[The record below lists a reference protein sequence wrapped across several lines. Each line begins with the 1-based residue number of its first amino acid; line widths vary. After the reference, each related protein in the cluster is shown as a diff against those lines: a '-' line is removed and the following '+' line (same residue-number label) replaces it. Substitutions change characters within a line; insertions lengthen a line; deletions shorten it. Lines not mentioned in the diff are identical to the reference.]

1 MDNFLKSIKSIPGVE
16 GIMVTSYDEEMPN
29 HLFPIKY
36 TPKDIDDLTE
46 RLNRLTEFGFD
57 KGLLTINFTYKFI
70 MILIERNLI
79 ILLLIDNNA
88 DGNFIRKR
96 LTEQLPKLFSSRT
109 PSKAKTAQAPYN
121 LHIEKKLVDGL
132 NELSEK
138 ISKLSSRYI
147 ASRELK
153 KNRDRLI
160 ERYGFLKGLYID
172 NSGKCAILNHPLV
185 NDSFKL
191 ESAFKELI
199 QEFYISCTKI
209 NSKVQDIPLN
219 KDLAEM
225 FENCSIAE

>member
-16 GIMVTSYDEEMPN
+16 GIMVTSGNTETQN

-36 TPKDIDDLTE
+36 TLKDINDLME
-46 RLNRLTEFGFD
+46 RLNSLTEFGFD

-79 ILLLIDNNA
+79 ILLLVDNNA
-88 DGNFIRKR
+88 DSKFIRQR
-96 LTEQLPKLFSSRT
+96 LTEQLPKLFTSRT

-121 LHIEKKLVDGL
+121 PDIEKKLVEGL

-160 ERYGFLKGLYID
+160 ERYDFLKGLYID
-172 NSGKCAILNHPLV
+172 NSGKCAILNHPLIDD
-185 NDSFKL
+185 NFKL

-199 QEFYISCTKI
+199 QEFYISCAKI
-209 NSKVQDIPLN
+209 NSQIQDIPLN
-219 KDLAEM
+219 KDLLEM
-225 FENCSIAE
+225 FENCGITE